1 MDYFE
6 EPPWYTKL
14 LTCISWFILSIIT
27 AAGLSKFDLVGCFV
41 GFISVWF
48 LKRCINETSFNI
60 FLVITVCGVQLCAA
74 AIFGMG
80 DNLMAEGFILSNSI
94 LIALVIY
101 PLMQKNKK
109 LRSDLEEE
117 IYYSE
122 FEWYRKARHERH
134 QKEYEAILKKQK

>member
-1 MDYFE
+1 
-6 EPPWYTKL
+6 
-14 LTCISWFILSIIT
+14 
-27 AAGLSKFDLVGCFV
+27 
-41 GFISVWF
+41 
-48 LKRCINETSFNI
+48 
-60 FLVITVCGVQLCAA
+60 
-74 AIFGMG
+74 
-80 DNLMAEGFILSNSI
+80 MAEGFILSNSI